1 MNKETI
7 IQINMLA
14 KKFNFLWITGNHDY
28 NLEKSRI
35 YGEIKKQFMMKNLIF
50 KHIFTKL
57 IKKKKNLNFLDIFIQ
72 NFLKNITVFIIII
85 NVLF

>member
-1 MNKETI
+1 MPKKVISLGDNFHEKNSFLKMNKETI

-57 IKKKKNLNFLDIFIQ
+57 IKKKI
-72 NFLKNITVFIIII
+72 
-85 NVLF
+85 